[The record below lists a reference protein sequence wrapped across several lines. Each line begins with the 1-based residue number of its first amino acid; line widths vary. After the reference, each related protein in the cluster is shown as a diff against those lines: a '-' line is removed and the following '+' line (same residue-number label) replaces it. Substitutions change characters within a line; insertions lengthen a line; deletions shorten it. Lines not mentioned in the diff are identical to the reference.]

1 LFDGVPHG
9 VTPDGF
15 YFLGQPNAPVTM
27 TDYSDF
33 L

>member
-9 VTPDGF
+9 VTSDGF

>member
-1 LFDGVPHG
+1 
-9 VTPDGF
+9 VTPEGF
-15 YFLGQPNAPVTM
+15 YFLGQPHAPVTM